1 MPTRNEKS
9 VRETFC
15 NSRLFVG
22 NERNNFQILL
32 LLPAEVSQWF
42 LRGTV
47 GHGASC
53 PPSRWAAPLLPVSCE
68 KRVSAVLSHSVV
80 SDSLWPGVAHRPG
93 VACQAPLSMGILQS
107 RTLEWVAISSSRG
120 SSQHKPRSPA
130 FQADSLPSEP
140 PWESLYYQKEIVIS
154 QNILM

>member
-1 MPTRNEKS
+1 MPTRNEKK

-22 NERNNFQILL
+22 NQGNDFQILL

-53 PPSRWAAPLLPVSCE
+53 PPSRGAAPLLPVSCE

-80 SDSLWPGVAHRPG
+80 SDSLWPGVGHRPG
-93 VACQAPLSMGILQS
+93 VACQAPLSMGILQA
-107 RTLEWVAISSSRG
+107 RTLEWVAMPSSRE
-120 SSQHKPRSPA
+120 S
-130 FQADSLPSEP
+130 FQSRDGTQVSL
-140 PWESLYYQKEIVIS
+140 IAGGFFT
-154 QNILM
+154 N